1 MISFFRKIR
10 QKLLSQNRVT
20 RYLVYAFGEIFLV
33 VIGILIA
40 LQVNNWNEE
49 RKQKLSMDSAINSLI
64 EDFRLDS
71 LQLNN
76 EIAGIKRD
84 LERLDGFRIRLSKP
98 NSTVD
103 TLRHIARYE
112 YLPFFDPSNERNRNT
127 IVSLLS
133 TGSIGYFDE
142 EVKKK
147 ILKFNTEQLK
157 QIKVMDENVS
167 IFLDLQNSFG
177 EGMGGQSE
185 NAHPMIQSI
194 AITGPLADLYWEN
207 KDDKELLN
215 FMLNTISGK
224 MLMQKII
231 LNSKLRLLEKTN
243 EMLDFLQNSKN

>member
-10 QKLLSQNRVT
+10 QKLLAQNRVT
-20 RYLVYAFGEIFLV
+20 RYLVYALGEILLV
-33 VIGILIA
+33 TIGILIA
-40 LQVNNWNEE
+40 LQVNNWNEK
-49 RKQKLSMDSAINSLI
+49 RKQKLSVDAAINSLI
-64 EDFRLDS
+64 EDLKLDS
-71 LQLNN
+71 LQLM
-76 EIAGIKRD
+76 EEMASIDKD

-147 ILKFNTEQLK
+147 ILKFSTLQLK
-157 QIKVMDENVS
+157 EIKVMDENVR
-167 IFLDLQNSFG
+167 IFLDIQNSFG
-177 EGMGGQSE
+177 EGIGAQSD
-185 NAHPMIQSI
+185 NSDPWIQSI
-194 AITGPLADLYWEN
+194 AITGPLADLYWKN

-215 FMLNTISGK
+215 YMLNTISGK

-231 LNSKLRLLEKTN
+231 LFSKLRLLEETN
-243 EMLDFLQNSKN
+243 EMLDFLQNPKK